1 MSPANRETNR
11 LVEVISSVGDFLA
24 HRKGLPVFLG
34 AGLVLLNLILR
45 WLPEWPVVVFL
56 VQDDFFLHVGIILGL
71 LGILLGDAL

>member
-11 LVEVISSVGDFLA
+11 MVKVISDIGTFLA
-24 HRKGLPVFLG
+24 HRKGLPVFVG